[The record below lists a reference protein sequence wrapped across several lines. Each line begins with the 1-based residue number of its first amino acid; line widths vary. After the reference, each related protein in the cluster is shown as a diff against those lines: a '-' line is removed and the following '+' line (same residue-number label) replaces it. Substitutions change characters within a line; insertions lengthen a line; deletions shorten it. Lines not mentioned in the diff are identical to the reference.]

1 MAEDFAGRTVSI
13 RPQETIAPMSET
25 DRPRDAASPDVV
37 WDAGTC
43 PRTERERL
51 LGQRAA
57 TLWMTGISGSG
68 KSTVAAAL
76 ERRLVDAGR
85 LVYRLDGDNL
95 RHGLNADLG
104 FSAEDRAENVRRA
117 GEVCRLLADTGA
129 IVIATFISP
138 FTKDR
143 LACRRVHEA
152 AGIPFLEAH
161 VHCPLEVAESRDPKG
176 LYRKARSGGIA
187 HFTGIGQ
194 DYEPPTDAE
203 IDLDTSTLSIEASVD
218 RLVDAIR
225 RRGLID
231 A

>member
-1 MAEDFAGRTVSI
+1 
-13 RPQETIAPMSET
+13 MSET
-25 DRPRDAASPDVV
+25 DRPREAASPDVV

-76 ERRLVDAGR
+76 ERRLVEGGR

-129 IVIATFISP
+129 IVVATFISP

-176 LYRKARSGGIA
+176 LYKKARGGGIA

-194 DYEPPTDAE
+194 EYEPPTEAE
-203 IDLDTSTLSIEASVD
+203 IDLDTSRSSIDESVD
-218 RLVDAIR
+218 RLIAALR
-225 RRGLID
+225 TRELID
-231 A
+231 G

>member
-1 MAEDFAGRTVSI
+1 
-13 RPQETIAPMSET
+13 MSET
-25 DRPRDAASPDVV
+25 DRPREAASPDVV

-76 ERRLVDAGR
+76 ERRLVEGGR

-104 FSAEDRAENVRRA
+104 FSAEDRAENIRRA

-129 IVIATFISP
+129 IVVATFISP

-176 LYRKARSGGIA
+176 LYKKARGGGIA

-194 DYEPPTDAE
+194 EYEPPTDAE
-203 IDLDTSTLSIEASVD
+203 IDLDTSRSSIDESVD
-218 RLVDAIR
+218 RLIAALR
-225 RRGLID
+225 TRELID
-231 A
+231 G

>member
-1 MAEDFAGRTVSI
+1 
-13 RPQETIAPMSET
+13 MSQT
-25 DRPRDAASPDVV
+25 TSPSDGPSRDVV
-37 WDAGTC
+37 WDSGVL
-43 PRTERERL
+43 PRSSRETL
-51 LGQRAA
+51 LGQRGG
-57 TLWMTGISGSG
+57 TVWMTGISGSG
-68 KSTVAAAL
+68 KSTVAAVL
-76 ERRLVDAGR
+76 ERRLVEAGR
-85 LVYRLDGDNL
+85 LAYRLDGDNL

-104 FSAEDRAENVRRA
+104 FSAEDRTENIRRA

-138 FTKDR
+138 FAKDR
-143 LACRRVHEA
+143 AACRKVHA
-152 AGIPFLEAH
+152 DAGIPFFEVH

-176 LYRKARSGGIA
+176 LYKKARSGGIA

-225 RRGLID
+225 ERGVVD

>member
-1 MAEDFAGRTVSI
+1 MDQSQQPPEGPSR
-13 RPQETIAPMSET
+13 
-25 DRPRDAASPDVV
+25 DVV

-43 PRTERERL
+43 PRTDRESL
-51 LGQRAA
+51 LAQRAA

-76 ERRLVDAGR
+76 ERRLFADGR

-129 IVIATFISP
+129 IVVATFISP
-138 FTKDR
+138 FAKDR
-143 LACRRVHEA
+143 TACRRIHEE
-152 AGIPFLEAH
+152 AGIPFLEVH

-176 LYRKARSGGIA
+176 LYKKARGGGIA

-203 IDLDTSTLSIEASVD
+203 VDLDTSELSIEASVE
-218 RLVDAIR
+218 RLVEVLR
-225 RRGLID
+225 ERGLL
-231 A
+231 AV

>member
-1 MAEDFAGRTVSI
+1 
-13 RPQETIAPMSET
+13 MS
-25 DRPRDAASPDVV
+25 DAHTPPNGPSRDVV
-37 WDAGTC
+37 WDAGTR
-43 PRTERERL
+43 PRTDRERL

-76 ERRLVDAGR
+76 ERRLSEAGR

-129 IVIATFISP
+129 IVVATFISP
-138 FTKDR
+138 FAKDR
-143 LACRRVHEA
+143 AACRRVHEE
-152 AGIPFLEAH
+152 AGVPFLEIH

-176 LYRKARSGGIA
+176 LYKKARGGGIA

-203 IDLDTSTLSIEASVD
+203 IDLDTSKLSIEASVE
-218 RLVDAIR
+218 RLVEEMRA
-225 RRGLID
+225 RGLIGD
-231 A
+231 